1 VPVKVVHALVT
12 AGAGLKTLVNEA
24 PFAPSKKR
32 RTLNTA
38 PGCKSTFTSNL
49 IVIRSPD
56 LTTPAP
62 IAFV

>member
-24 PFAPSKKR
+24 PFAPLSKR

-38 PGCKSTFTSNL
+38 PGCVRAPLTSNL

-62 IAFV
+62 TLV